1 MNVIFKILSKSLPF
15 EYIEKLEQEYNE
27 IKNSYFVED
36 KTKIG
41 IHSGRFSELVSSLL
55 CFHELNKAEDLN
67 KINFDT
73 NIQMLINSSKS
84 NANEEIT
91 RLLIPRTLR
100 TIYTIRSKKK
110 IAHIK
115 DFNPQKIDLKFIN
128 TAVDWVLSQ
137 LILIYSNIRNDE
149 IINFLETVSYED
161 YKNVERFENGEIIF
175 SDPKMS
181 LSNKILFVL
190 LDKYNERRIKRD
202 EIYTILKS
210 KDRSYISTYVN
221 NLKKQNLVHENDYG
235 IKLTKWG
242 INKARIILKKL
253 NK

>member
-190 LDKYNERRIKRD
+190 LDKYNEHRIKRD
-202 EIYTILKS
+202 EIYTILKP